1 MDGNSSAG
9 STPKMDWSSGD
20 LPSAWKAFKQHC
32 EFTFGGPLKQ
42 KNEEVKCNY
51 LMLWVGDKGREIY
64 STWELGPDEAK
75 KLKTYYTK
83 YEAYVKSKFH
93 QKVQQEGESFE
104 QFLTD
109 LKLLVKDCGYGDPD
123 EMVRDRVVI
132 GCHSTKTREKLIQEG
147 SDLTL
152 EKAIDIAR
160 TDEMSKTQLETMAN
174 EDASINSL
182 NQRKPKTERPRK
194 QKK

>member
-9 STPKMDWSSGD
+9 STPKLDWSSGD

-42 KNEEVKCNY
+42 KSEEIKCNY

-64 STWELGPDEAK
+64 STWELGTEEAK
-75 KLKTYYTK
+75 KLNTYYTK
-83 YEAYVKSKFH
+83 YEAYVKPKSNRVFARYKFH

-132 GCHSTKTREKLIQEG
+132 GCHSTKTRENSFRKVR
-147 SDLTL
+147 TL
-152 EKAIDIAR
+152 
-160 TDEMSKTQLETMAN
+160 
-174 EDASINSL
+174 
-182 NQRKPKTERPRK
+182 P
-194 QKK
+194 